1 MDFTLRQP
9 TGAADSVVD
18 ELRAEGVSYEDIRTA
33 LDLQATQRQSGVPV
47 LPLRVICGLEQPQRR
62 GSSVLL
68 DATRAIVGT
77 PKGGRPTGGLHIT
90 RRKIWANSVRTE
102 SPEEADFA
110 QQLGNDLRKR
120 LYVAGELTFNL
131 GRKLASEARAGLRIL
146 TEREEALVQF
156 TQSCQRVLTA
166 MLRRE
171 QGRKGWLTPDY
182 EAIMSWTGLSRS
194 TVHRSLAVL
203 KAIGLVDWIRRFI
216 YSRDDANGARSEQT
230 SNLYRFALPQW
241 LAKRIGLH
249 VPLPVDEE
257 ARRET
262 ALEDHAAMLAGTS
275 SAERRRLMPDDPKTR
290 ADLANAGFRLDRRI
304 RADLATR
311 ECQKN
316 TAPLREI
323 LFSKKGEAESA
334 WTADTLR
341 PDGLRLA

>member
-1 MDFTLRQP
+1 MDFTLS
-9 TGAADSVVD
+9 TGSIVD
-18 ELRAEGVSYEDIRTA
+18 ELRAEGVAYEDIRTA
-33 LDLQATQRQSGVPV
+33 LDLQERQRGAGVTV
-47 LPLRVICGLEQPQRR
+47 LPLRVICGLDPYKRT
-62 GSSVLL
+62 GSNVLL

-102 SPEEADFA
+102 TAEEADFA

-131 GRKLASEARAGLRIL
+131 GRKLASEARAGLRTL
-146 TEREEALVQF
+146 TEREETLVLF

-203 KAIGLVDWIRRFI
+203 KAVGLVDWIRRFI

-241 LAKRIGLH
+241 LAKMIGLH
-249 VPLPVDEE
+249 VPMPVDEE
-257 ARRET
+257 VRREMV
-262 ALEDHAAMLAGTS
+262 LEDHAAMLAGTS
-275 SAERRRLMPDDPKTR
+275 SAERRRLIPDDPKIR
-290 ADLANAGFRLDRRI
+290 ADLANAAFRLDRRQ
-304 RADLATR
+304 RSDDAAR

-316 TAPLREI
+316 TAPLRKFI
-323 LFSKKGEAESA
+323 YSKKGEKESA
-334 WTADTLR
+334 WSADALG
-341 PDGLRLA
+341 PDGLSLA